1 MQGEEKLRAI
11 QELLE
16 QGKTIEEIATIGGYS
31 NKKNVKAFLVSKGYE
46 FEGKTDKVIKVPEEQ
61 EQALQGQMTFNE
73 LNLNTVNAEA
83 KENLLDLLSNYKD
96 IKAMLEWYK
105 SGDGQ
110 VSAKEKIEI
119 VEVVEQG
126 IKIDLPKY
134 EGQSYRASIRINP
147 IIWEQFSAFANKHP
161 EFDKASLIAQAM
173 KEYMD
178 KHVD

>member
-1 MQGEEKLRAI
+1 MQGEEKLQAI
-11 QELLE
+11 VELLE
-16 QGKTIEEIATIGGYS
+16 QGKTIKEITTIAGYS
-31 NKKNVKAFLVSKGYE
+31 NKKNVKAFLVGKGYV
-46 FEGKTDKVIKVPEEQ
+46 FEDKTDNIIKVPEEQ
-61 EQALQGQMTFNE
+61 EQALQGQMTVNE

-126 IKIDLPKY
+126 IKIDLPSY

-147 IIWEQFSAFANKHP
+147 IIWKQFDEFCSKHP
-161 EFDKASLIAQAM
+161 EFEKASLIAQAM

-178 KHVD
+178 KYK